1 MSRIT
6 IDLKKRG
13 EDRTHYDLSKQRAA
27 ENEDIPYCY
36 QLSDIRFRDII
47 TRGKSMPKTVRVPR
61 EFARKRN
68 LDDSDVDPAANAST
82 ILIIARKT
90 AIDGTLGPTSDL
102 DEY

>member
-27 ENEDIPYCY
+27 ESGDIPYCY
-36 QLSDIRFRDII
+36 QLSDLRFRDII
-47 TRGKSMPKTVRVPR
+47 TGGKSMPKTVRVPR

-68 LDDSDVDPAANAST
+68 SDDSDAASNAST
-82 ILIIARKT
+82 ILIVARKA
-90 AIDGTLGPTSDL
+90 AIDETLGPTSHL